1 MIQVPTSNSARNGIC
16 WMLLTMLLFVS
27 MDTTAKYLIR
37 DYSVV
42 QVSWARYLVH
52 ALLIAALLGR
62 RLPSAIRTNRLPLQL
77 LRSSLLLAITLVY
90 FVALSFIPL
99 ADATAIM
106 ASSPLILIAL
116 SVPLLGERVGIH
128 RWFSVGAGFCGA
140 LIIIRPGLG
149 VMQLAAL
156 LPLLSAFFY
165 ALYQII
171 TRKLSSTEAPLTT
184 LFYTAS
190 VGTVVTTLAVPFF
203 WTTPDVQGWLLMGL
217 IGILGST
224 GHFAMI
230 KAFEYAP
237 ATTIAPFGYTSLLWA
252 TAYGYA
258 IFGEFPDTFTL
269 AGAAIIAASGL
280 YVLHRE
286 RLKAGEAL

>member
-1 MIQVPTSNSARNGIC
+1 
-16 WMLLTMLLFVS
+16 MLLTMLLFVS

-52 ALLIAALLGR
+52 AVLIAALLGH
-62 RLPSAIRTNRLPLQL
+62 RLPSAIRTTRLPLQL

-90 FVALSFIPL
+90 FIALSFIPL

-116 SVPLLGERVGIH
+116 SVPLLGERVGRH
-128 RWFSVGAGFCGA
+128 RWLSVAAGFLGA

-149 VMQLAAL
+149 MLQLAAL
-156 LPLLSAFFY
+156 LPLLSALFY

-171 TRKLSSTEAPLTT
+171 TRKLSTTEAPLTT

-190 VGTVVTTLAVPFF
+190 VGTVVTTLAIPFF
-203 WTTPDVQGWLLMGL
+203 WTMPDAQGWLLMGL
-217 IGILGST
+217 IGLLGST
-224 GHFAMI
+224 GHFSMI
-230 KAFEYAP
+230 KAFECAP

-252 TAYGYA
+252 IGYGYA
-258 IFGEFPDTFTL
+258 IFGEFPDIYTL
-269 AGAAIIAASGL
+269 SGAAIIAASGL

-286 RLKAGEAL
+286 RFKMGEST

>member
-1 MIQVPTSNSARNGIC
+1 
-16 WMLLTMLLFVS
+16 MLLFVS
-27 MDTTAKYLIR
+27 MDTTAKYLIQ

-52 ALLIAALLGR
+52 GLLIAALLGR
-62 RLPSAIRTNRLPLQL
+62 RLPTAIRTRRLPLQL

-116 SVPLLGERVGIH
+116 SVPLLGERVGMP
-128 RWFSVGAGFCGA
+128 RWLSVGAGFIGA

-149 VMQLAAL
+149 VLQLAAL
-156 LPLLSAFFY
+156 LPLLSAIFY

-190 VGTVVTTLAVPFF
+190 VGTVVTTLAIPFF
-203 WTTPDVQGWLLMGL
+203 WTTPDAQGWLLMGL

-230 KAFEYAP
+230 KAFECAP

-252 TAYGYA
+252 TGYGY
-258 IFGEFPDTFTL
+258 IVFDEFPDTFTL
-269 AGAAIIAASGL
+269 TGGAIIVASGL

-286 RLKAGEAL
+286 RDKARRTGIAS